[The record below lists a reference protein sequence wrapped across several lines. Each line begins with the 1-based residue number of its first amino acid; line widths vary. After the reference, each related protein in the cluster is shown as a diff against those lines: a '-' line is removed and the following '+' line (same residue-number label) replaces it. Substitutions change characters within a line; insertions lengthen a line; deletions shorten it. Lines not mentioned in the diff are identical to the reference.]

1 MRLFT
6 VILLPLLILVALLA
20 GAWLGGEALAVREL
34 TRLSQ
39 AGLGFQAGSITPLRE
54 PARIGVHLTAVDLTM
69 PPGQLQ
75 LPEADLSL
83 RPLSPTVLR
92 LDLPAKA
99 RLDLGAGLQELGLT
113 EPLASLRLQ
122 PLSGLVPG
130 RLGVSSGPMTLDGV
144 PLADKLV
151 LNAKLAHLG
160 HDAPP
165 DSVAAYDVNLS
176 LQGLSPQALPDLAG
190 AAQALNVSGTLALI
204 GQGRLWL
211 NQAPT
216 PGMLA
221 EGTIRPSG
229 LRIDGAEVQFGPLT
243 ARVVGMLRPD
253 AQGRTQGALAIYTAD
268 AAPVLD
274 AAAGAGLLPGSVV
287 KLAGTML
294 RTLSAMPMP
303 GEGEADPAQ
312 LRSIDWPVPTAGEL
326 RLPILFANGR
336 MSFGPIPLGPAPAFI
351 APALTTPQP

>member
-6 VILLPLLILVALLA
+6 VFLLPLLILAGLVA

-39 AGLGFQAGSITPLRE
+39 AGLGFQAASVTPLRE
-54 PARIGVHLTAVDLTM
+54 PARIGVHMTEIGLSA
-69 PPGQLQ
+69 PQGQLR
-75 LPEADLSL
+75 LPEADLSV
-83 RPLSPTVLR
+83 RPMSPMVLR

-99 RLDLGAGLQELGLT
+99 QLDLGAGDQELGLT
-113 EPLASLRLQ
+113 QPLASLRLQ

-130 RLGVSSGPMTLDGV
+130 RLGLSSGPMTLDGV

-160 HDAPP
+160 HDAPAG
-165 DSVAAYDVNLS
+165 SVTAYDVNLS

-190 AAQALNVSGTLALI
+190 AAQALNISGTLALI

-211 NQAPT
+211 NEAPT

-221 EGTIRPSG
+221 EGAIRPSG
-229 LRIDGAEVQFGPLT
+229 LRIDNAEVQFGPLT

-253 AQGRTQGALAIYTAD
+253 AQGRTEGALAIYTAD

-294 RTLSAMPMP
+294 RSLSAMPMP
-303 GEGEADPAQ
+303 GEGETDPTQ
-312 LRSIDWPVPTAGEL
+312 VHSIDWPAPAAGEL
-326 RLPILFANGR
+326 RLPILFANGQ
-336 MSFGPIPLGPAPAFI
+336 MSFGPIPLGESPAFM
-351 APALTTPQP
+351 APRP

>member
-6 VILLPLLILVALLA
+6 VILLPLLILAALVA
-20 GAWLGGEALAVREL
+20 GAWLGGESLAVREL

-39 AGLGFQAGSITPLRE
+39 AGLGFQAASVTPLRE
-54 PARIGVHLTAVDLTM
+54 PGRIGVHMTKVGLTVPM
-69 PPGQLQ
+69 GELQ
-75 LPEADLSL
+75 LPEADLAL
-83 RPLSPTVLR
+83 RPLSPSVLR

-99 RLDLGAGLQELGLT
+99 QLDLGAGLQELGLT
-113 EPLASLRLQ
+113 DPLASLRLQ

-130 RLGVSSGPMTLDGV
+130 RLGLSSGPLTLDGV

-165 DSVAAYDVNLS
+165 DSMAAYDVNLS

-221 EGTIRPSG
+221 DGTIRPSG
-229 LRIDGAEVQFGPLT
+229 LRIDGAEMQFGPLT

-253 AQGRTQGALAIYTAD
+253 AQGRMEGALAIYTAD

-294 RTLSAMPMP
+294 RSLSAMPMP
-303 GEGEADPAQ
+303 GEGEDDRTQP
-312 LRSIDWPVPTAGEL
+312 RSIDWPTPAAGEL
-326 RLPILFANGR
+326 RLPILFADGR
-336 MSFGPIPLGPAPAFI
+336 MSFGPIPLGPAPVFI
-351 APALTTPQP
+351 APPS